1 MEIKGLLYFPVDI
14 HFLESDTMLLL
25 ANDYGLEATSIVMH
39 LLSRIYANGY
49 YIQWDERR
57 CKVFAAS
64 LPTKTDSKKVM
75 KIVEALIRDN
85 IFDKKQYETNG
96 ILTGEEIQN
105 NFWLVARRRRKKQPI
120 LDIHRVGN
128 SYSNESQED
137 NKTPKTKHP
146 DNEASGLKTC
156 QHDDAS
162 NPVNPPQNENPADK
176 NGKMSRHF
184 DKGEENRGD
193 KKRENIILG
202 RGSIARTRE
211 ENARL
216 EKWKKEM
223 LEDEDWCATLVRFS
237 GKGLAALEH
246 AAEAIEIFFDLLL
259 LRDEK
264 AHQESLKEFKLH
276 FVSWWRYNNFTMDM
290 NELRTGK
297 KTLPTRRIERRKP
310 ESKFEAME
318 KTCAE
323 AQKMVKEM
331 MGL

>member
-1 MEIKGLLYFPVDI
+1 
-14 HFLESDTMLLL
+14 
-25 ANDYGLEATSIVMH
+25 
-39 LLSRIYANGY
+39 
-49 YIQWDERR
+49 
-57 CKVFAAS
+57 
-64 LPTKTDSKKVM
+64 
-75 KIVEALIRDN
+75 
-85 IFDKKQYETNG
+85 
-96 ILTGEEIQN
+96 
-105 NFWLVARRRRKKQPI
+105 
-120 LDIHRVGN
+120 
-128 SYSNESQED
+128 
-137 NKTPKTKHP
+137 
-146 DNEASGLKTC
+146 
-156 QHDDAS
+156 
-162 NPVNPPQNENPADK
+162 
-176 NGKMSRHF
+176 MSRHF

-246 AAEAIEIFFDLLL
+246 AAEAIEIFFDFLL

-264 AHQESLKEFKLH
+264 THRESLKEFKLH

-290 NELRTGK
+290 NELRSGK
-297 KTLPTRRIERRKP
+297 KISGIKETERRKP

-323 AQKMVKEM
+323 AQKMVKEI

>member
-1 MEIKGLLYFPVDI
+1 
-14 HFLESDTMLLL
+14 MLLL

-75 KIVEALIRDN
+75 KIVDALIRDN

-96 ILTGEEIQN
+96 ILTSEEIQN

-137 NKTPKTKHP
+137 NKTSKIKHP

-162 NPVNPPQNENPADK
+162 NPVNPPQNENLADK

-193 KKRENIILG
+193 KKREDIIQIQSEG
-202 RGSIARTRE
+202 E
-211 ENARL
+211 L
-216 EKWKKEM
+216 ESFEDLEFKKWRKE
-223 LEDEDWCATLVRFS
+223 LLDDEDWCATLVRFY
-237 GKGLAALEH
+237 GKGLAILDH
-246 AAEAIEIFFDLLL
+246 AHEAMGIFWDYLK
-259 LRDEK
+259 LRDSIG
-264 AHQESLKEFKLH
+264 QNNTRKEYQYNFIA
-276 FVSWWRYNNFTMDM
+276 WWRYNNFTMDM

-310 ESKFEAME
+310 ESKFETME

>member
-57 CKVFAAS
+57 CKVFASS
-64 LPTKTDSKKVM
+64 LPTKVSPKKIM
-75 KIVEALIRDN
+75 RIVEILLADGFL
-85 IFDKKQYETNG
+85 DKTQYETNH
-96 ILTGEEIQN
+96 ILTSQEIQN
-105 NFWLVARRRRKKQPI
+105 SYVIVTKKRKKMPPIDPKFIVNSELLPKKCELTEFNGIDNKSQNDSQPI
-120 LDIHRVGN
+120 DKQESKQNLTLE
-128 SYSNESQED
+128 NESTTEKKET
-137 NKTPKTKHP
+137 N
-146 DNEASGLKTC
+146 SGQIK
-156 QHDDAS
+156 
-162 NPVNPPQNENPADK
+162 EK
-176 NGKMSRHF
+176 KIKGKEI
-184 DKGEENRGD
+184 K
-193 KKRENIILG
+193 ENIIQIQSEG
-202 RGSIARTRE
+202 E
-211 ENARL
+211 L
-216 EKWKKEM
+216 ESFEDLEFKKWRKE
-223 LEDEDWCATLVRFS
+223 LLDDEDWCATLVRFY
-237 GKGLAALEH
+237 GKGLAILDH
-246 AAEAIEIFFDLLL
+246 AHEAMGIFWDYLK
-259 LRDEK
+259 LRDSVG
-264 AHQESLKEFKLH
+264 QNNTRKEFQYN
-276 FVSWWRYNNFTMDM
+276 FIAWWRYNNFTMDM

>member
-1 MEIKGLLYFPVDI
+1 
-14 HFLESDTMLLL
+14 MLLL

-57 CKVFAAS
+57 CKVFASS
-64 LPTKTDSKKVM
+64 LPTKVSPKKIM
-75 KIVEALIRDN
+75 RIVEILLADGFL
-85 IFDKKQYETNG
+85 DKTQYETNH
-96 ILTGEEIQN
+96 ILTSQEIQN
-105 NFWLVARRRRKKQPI
+105 SYVIVTKKRKKMPPIDPKFIVNSELLPKKCELTEFNRIDNKSQNDLQPVDKQESKQN
-120 LDIHRVGN
+120 LTLK
-128 SYSNESQED
+128 NESTTEKKET
-137 NKTPKTKHP
+137 N
-146 DNEASGLKTC
+146 SGQIK
-156 QHDDAS
+156 
-162 NPVNPPQNENPADK
+162 EK
-176 NGKMSRHF
+176 KIKGKEI
-184 DKGEENRGD
+184 K
-193 KKRENIILG
+193 ENIILG

-246 AAEAIEIFFDLLL
+246 AAEAIEIFFDFLL

-264 AHQESLKEFKLH
+264 THRESLKEFKLH

-310 ESKFEAME
+310 ESKFETME